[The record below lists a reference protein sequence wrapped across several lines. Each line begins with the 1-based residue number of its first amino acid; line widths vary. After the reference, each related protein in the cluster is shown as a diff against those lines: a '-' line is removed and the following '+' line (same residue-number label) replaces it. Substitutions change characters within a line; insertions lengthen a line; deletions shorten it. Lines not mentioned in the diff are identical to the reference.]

1 MNEYNYNY
9 NNNDNPQ
16 NNSEGYNGFSTDGQQ
31 PQEQKPKK
39 KHSFLKIAAFVV
51 AMGVVS
57 AGSIEGYRI
66 FNRES
71 NIRSA
76 AVVEESE
83 KKTEKA
89 TSTTKEVKTE
99 SVTAQNVSII
109 KPEEVGGNALSTED
123 IVEKMLPSVVG
134 IESTFTAEVQ
144 QSSMDDFFDFGFGG
158 FDFGF
163 GDGSNSGN
171 GRNNTSRELKGTG
184 TGVVVSSDGYIVTN
198 AHVIYATEYNAGEAD
213 SVSVVLDDDEVYDA
227 EVIGYEVDLD
237 LAVLKI
243 DKTGL
248 TPAEFGN
255 SDELKLGESV
265 IAIGNP
271 LGFDLM
277 DTVTGGMISG
287 LGRHITINDKTMN
300 LIQTDAA
307 INSGNSGGPLIN
319 KYGQVIGINSSKMS
333 SSYGSSEASIE
344 GIGFAIPSNLTA
356 NVVDDLM
363 NFGYVTGKPKLGISC
378 YPVTDSAA
386 KMYNLPV
393 GVFVVDVNKG
403 GAAEKAGIQKNDV
416 IVELNGKKVKSDSDL
431 VAELN
436 SYSAGDE
443 VEVTLIR
450 NGEEKKVK
458 LILDEA
464 EPPKEDKEN
473 NDTKSGKK
481 SKKSTSGDEDIEIE
495 TDDEDEAPVIKRRGT
510 EAPVEE

>member
-1 MNEYNYNY
+1 MNEYNYNF
-9 NNNDNPQ
+9 NNNENQQ
-16 NNSEGYNGFSTDGQQ
+16 NNGEGYNGFSTDGQQ
-31 PQEQKPKK
+31 PQEQKPRK
-39 KHSFLKIAAFVV
+39 KHSFLKVAAFVV

-76 AVVEESE
+76 AVVDAEDG

-89 TSTTKEVKTE
+89 TTATKEAKSE

-109 KPEEVGGNALSTED
+109 KPEEVGGSTLSTED

-134 IESTFTAEVQ
+134 IESTFTTEVR
-144 QSSMDDFFDFGFGG
+144 QSMNDFFDFGFGG
-158 FDFGF
+158 GFDFGF
-163 GDGSNSGN
+163 GNGNNDGGT
-171 GRNNTSRELKGTG
+171 TSKEYKGTG
-184 TGVVVSSDGYIVTN
+184 TGVIISENGYIVTN
-198 AHVIYATEYNAGEAD
+198 AHVIYDSENGGEQAD
-213 SVSVVLDDDEVYDA
+213 SVSVLLNNDEAFEAEIVGYD
-227 EVIGYEVDLD
+227 VDYD

-243 DKTGL
+243 DETDL
-248 TPAEFGN
+248 TAAEFGN
-255 SDELKLGESV
+255 SDELMLGESV

-356 NVVDDLM
+356 NVIDDLM
-363 NFGYVTGKPKLGISC
+363 KYGYVTGKPQLGISC
-378 YPVTDSAA
+378 YDVTETAA

-393 GVFVVDVNKG
+393 GIFVSDVKKG
-403 GAAEKAGIQKNDV
+403 SGAEKAGLQNGDI
-416 IVELNGKKVKSDSDL
+416 IVALNGKKVKSYEELS
-431 VAELN
+431 AEKN
-436 SYSAGDE
+436 IYSAGDE
-443 VEVTLIR
+443 VEVTFIR
-450 NGEEKKVK
+450 NGDEKTVK
-458 LILDEA
+458 LILDEV
-464 EPPKEDKEN
+464 DKPQADEEN
-473 NDTKSGKK
+473 EEKTSKK
-481 SKKSTSGDEDIEIE
+481 SKKSASDNENAEEDNGGEE
-495 TDDEDEAPVIKRRGT
+495 EAPARKNRNNA
-510 EAPVEE
+510 EAPDIAE